1 MFGTQ
6 IHWTTFIILLV
17 QVVILPFLYINYL
30 YDTKNVYSRRFL
42 KLTLAI
48 ILYNF
53 FSGLFPDP
61 NINLSLIIQN
71 LIAYAVGIIY
81 VLYFIYY
88 LYNEFH
94 ITPFKYFSVKSIFIY
109 LITLFIFL
117 FSVPLFLGKG
127 VDFSR
132 RSFIIMPLILA
143 VVFSIKTSYR
153 LLYLYKKQS
162 KNQQQKHYKLRI
174 ISANIGVFSL
184 LMLPIVLS
192 FGDYQ
197 FIEQPVVNFGYFI
210 MLNVYI
216 KNQIF
221 LQRNN
226 HKLLNDLKEY
236 KLNSKNKDL
245 FEIYDL
251 TTKEKEIAS
260 FILEGYKYKEIAE
273 SIFITEKT
281 VSKHAS
287 NIFKKVSVKN
297 RRDFEEKI
305 KS

>member
-6 IHWTTFIILLV
+6 IHWITFIILLV
-17 QVVILPFLYINYL
+17 QVIILPFLYINYL
-30 YDTKNVYSRRFL
+30 YNTKNIYGKRFL
-42 KLTLAI
+42 KLTLSI

-81 VLYFIYY
+81 VLYFVYY

-94 ITPFKYFSVKSIFIY
+94 IIPFKYFSVRSIFIY
-109 LITLFIFL
+109 LIILFIFL
-117 FSVPLFLGKG
+117 FSLPLFLGKG
-127 VDFSR
+127 VGFSR
-132 RSFIIMPLILA
+132 RSFIIIPLILA
-143 VVFSIKTSYR
+143 IVFTVKTS
-153 LLYLYKKQS
+153 LKLIYLYKKQS
-162 KNQQQKHYKLRI
+162 KSSQQKHFKLRI

-184 LMLPIVLS
+184 LTLPIILF

-197 FIEQPVVNFGYFI
+197 FIEQPIVNFGYFI
-210 MLNVYI
+210 MLNAFI
-216 KNQIF
+216 KNQIYI
-221 LQRNN
+221 QQNN
-226 HKLLNDLKEY
+226 YKLLGDLQKF
-236 KLNSKNKDL
+236 KLNSLNENI
-245 FEIYDL
+245 FESYDL

-260 FILEGYKYKEIAE
+260 FIVEGYKYKEIANL
-273 SIFITEKT
+273 IFITEKT

-297 RRDFEEKI
+297 RSDFEKKI
-305 KS
+305 KN